1 MSPSVAR
8 TLRVGIVIAAIVI
21 FPAISPSF
29 LVFDFIYVAAYAI
42 AILGLIILT
51 GMNGQISLGH
61 GAFMALGGYV
71 AAVLAHNLGWPY
83 WVGVPLAAI
92 ASGAFGLIIGAI
104 ALRLAGVYLALAT
117 FALAVATPSFLKHY
131 KSITGGFGGLSL
143 DAVKAPAGVPLDGQ
157 QWLYYVVWA
166 VAGAA
171 FLASAL
177 LVRGKFGRALRAL
190 RDNPIAAISFGVNPY
205 YYKTLAF
212 GWSAV
217 LAGIAGAFFAMTTA
231 YVSPDTF
238 SFALS
243 ITLLI
248 GAVLGG
254 MTTFWGA
261 LVGAIVIEFL
271 PLVAQQVNAAAPSV
285 VYGVTLILM
294 MLFVP
299 DGIVGGVQRLTRR
312 LVRGAPSAP
321 RPEPSVPAAASM
333 AVDQPTREQRNSPP
347 AGGTR
352 DPSLP

>member
-1 MSPSVAR
+1 MKRNVAVL
-8 TLRVGIVIAAIVI
+8 TRVGIAIVVIAILPAIV
-21 FPAISPSF
+21 PSF
-29 LVFDFIYVAAYAI
+29 IVFDLVYVAAYAI

-71 AAVLAHNLGWPY
+71 VAVLAHNAGWPY
-83 WVGVPLAAI
+83 WIGVPLAAV
-92 ASGAFGLIIGAI
+92 ACGLFGVLIGMV

-117 FALAVATPSFLKHY
+117 FSLAVATPSFLKHY
-131 KSITGGFGGLSL
+131 KSITGGFGGMSL
-143 DAVKAPAGVPLDGQ
+143 DTVRQPAGVPMDGQ
-157 QWLYYVVWA
+157 QWLYYVTWGVTGL
-166 VAGAA
+166 V
-171 FLASAL
+171 FLLSAL

-190 RDNPIAAISFGVNPY
+190 RDNPIAAVSFGVNPY

-217 LAGIAGAFFAMTTA
+217 LAGIAGAFFALATA
-231 YVSPDTF
+231 FVSPDTF

-254 MTTFWGA
+254 ILTFWGA

-271 PLVAQQVNAAAPSV
+271 PFVAQKINAGAPGV
-285 VYGVTLILM
+285 VYGITLILM

-299 DGIVGGVQRLTRR
+299 DGIVGGVQRLRR
-312 LVRGAPSAP
+312 RILPQPAFQPTVPPAPGAA
-321 RPEPSVPAAASM
+321 
-333 AVDQPTREQRNSPP
+333 DQPTR
-347 AGGTR
+347 
-352 DPSLP
+352 D

>member
-1 MSPSVAR
+1 VANAGR
-8 TLRVGIVIAAIVI
+8 ALRVGIAVAAIAI
-21 FPAISPSF
+21 LPAVVPTF
-29 LVFDFIYVAAYAI
+29 VVFDFIYVAAYAI

-71 AAVLAHNLGWPY
+71 VAVLAHNLGWPY
-83 WVGVPLAAI
+83 WVGVPLAAV
-92 ASGAFGLIIGAI
+92 ASGAFGLVIGVI

-117 FALAVATPSFLKHY
+117 FSLAVATPSFLKHY

-143 DAVKAPAGVPLDGQ
+143 DAVKAPAGLPLDGQ
-157 QWLYYVVWA
+157 QWLYYVAWA
-166 VAGAA
+166 IAGAA
-171 FLASAL
+171 FLASTL
-177 LVRGKFGRALRAL
+177 LVRGKVGRSLRAL
-190 RDNPIAAISFGVNPY
+190 RDNPIAAVSFGVNPV

-217 LAGIAGAFFAMTTA
+217 LAGIAGAFLAMTTA

-254 MTTFWGA
+254 MMTFWGA

-271 PLVAQQVNAAAPSV
+271 PLVAQQVNAGAPSV

-299 DGIVGGVQRLTRR
+299 DGIVGGLQRLARR
-312 LVRGAPSAP
+312 VARRVPSPPAF
-321 RPEPSVPAAASM
+321 EPSVPAAASM
-333 AVDQPTREQRNSPP
+333 AVDQSTRE
-347 AGGTR
+347 
-352 DPSLP
+352 

>member
-1 MSPSVAR
+1 VTTPSPSVAR
-8 TLRVGIVIAAIVI
+8 AIRVGTAVVAIAILPAIV
-21 FPAISPSF
+21 PSF
-29 LVFDFIYVAAYAI
+29 VVFDFIYVAAYAI

-71 AAVLAHNLGWPY
+71 VAVLAHNLGWPY
-83 WVGVPLAAI
+83 WVGVPLAAV
-92 ASGAFGLIIGAI
+92 ASGAFGLVIGAI

-117 FALAVATPSFLKHY
+117 FSLAVATPSFLKHY

-143 DAVKAPAGVPLDGQ
+143 DAVKAPAGLPFNGQ
-157 QWLYYVVWA
+157 QWLYYVAWA
-166 VAGAA
+166 IAGAA

-177 LVRGKFGRALRAL
+177 IVRGKFGRALRAL

-205 YYKTLAF
+205 SYKTLAF

-217 LAGIAGAFFAMTTA
+217 LSGIAGAFLAMTTA

-238 SFALS
+238 TFALS

-254 MTTFWGA
+254 MMTFWGA

-271 PLVAQQVNAAAPSV
+271 PLVAQQINAGAPSV

-299 DGIVGGVQRLTRR
+299 DGIVGGLQRLTRR
-312 LVRGAPSAP
+312 LIRRAPSTPAF
-321 RPEPSVPAAASM
+321 EPSVPAAASM
-333 AVDQPTREQRNSPP
+333 AVDQPTRE
-347 AGGTR
+347 
-352 DPSLP
+352 

>member
-1 MSPSVAR
+1 MLVVAV
-8 TLRVGIVIAAIVI
+8 LPWIV
-21 FPAISPSF
+21 PSF
-29 LVFDFIYVAAYAI
+29 AVFDLTFVASYAI

-71 AAVLAHNLGWPY
+71 VAILAHAAGWPY
-83 WVGVPLAAI
+83 WAGVPIAAV
-92 ASGAFGLIIGAI
+92 ACGAFGLLFGLV

-117 FALAVATPSFLKHY
+117 FSLAVAMPSFLKHF
-131 KSITGGFGGLSL
+131 KSVTGGFQGMSL
-143 DAVKAPAGVPLDGQ
+143 QGVTPPPGVPLDASK
-157 QWLYYVVWA
+157 WLYYVTWA
-166 VAGAA
+166 VAGLA

-190 RDNPIAAISFGVNPY
+190 RDNPIAAVSFGVNPY
-205 YYKTLAF
+205 VYKTLAF

-217 LAGIAGAFFAMTTA
+217 LAGVAGAFFAIPTA

-238 SFALS
+238 GFALS

-254 MTTFWGA
+254 IWTFWGA
-261 LVGAIVIEFL
+261 LVGGVVIEFL

-285 VYGVTLILM
+285 VYGVALILV

-299 DGIVGGVQRLTRR
+299 NGVVGGVLRLI
-312 LVRGAPSAP
+312 PSH
-321 RPEPSVPAAASM
+321 R
-333 AVDQPTREQRNSPP
+333 
-347 AGGTR
+347 GGTE
-352 DPSLP
+352 

>member
-1 MSPSVAR
+1 VTLVSPSSAR
-8 TLRVGIVIAAIVI
+8 AIRVGIAIVVIAILPAIVPT
-21 FPAISPSF
+21 FV
-29 LVFDFIYVAAYAI
+29 VFDFIYVAAYAI

-71 AAVLAHNLGWPY
+71 AAVLAHNFGWPY
-83 WVGVPLAAI
+83 WIGVPLAAV
-92 ASGAFGLIIGAI
+92 ASGAFGLVIGAI

-117 FALAVATPSFLKHY
+117 FSLAVATPSFLKHY

-157 QWLYYVVWA
+157 QWLYYVTWA
-166 VAGAA
+166 IAGAA

-217 LAGIAGAFFAMTTA
+217 LAGIAGAFLAMTTA

-238 SFALS
+238 TFALS

-254 MTTFWGA
+254 MLTFWGA

-271 PLVAQQVNAAAPSV
+271 PLVAQQVNAGAPSV

-312 LVRGAPSAP
+312 LVRRAPST
-321 RPEPSVPAAASM
+321 PEFEPPVPTAASM
-333 AVDQPTREQRNSPP
+333 AVDHSTRE
-347 AGGTR
+347 
-352 DPSLP
+352 

>member
-1 MSPSVAR
+1 VSPSVAR
-8 TLRVGIVIAAIVI
+8 GIRVGIAVVAIAILPAIVPT
-21 FPAISPSF
+21 FV
-29 LVFDFIYVAAYAI
+29 VFDFIYVAAYAI

-71 AAVLAHNLGWPY
+71 VAVLAHNLGWPY
-83 WVGVPLAAI
+83 WVGVPLAAV
-92 ASGAFGLIIGAI
+92 ASGAFGLVIGAI

-117 FALAVATPSFLKHY
+117 FSLAVATPSFLKHY

-143 DAVKAPAGVPLDGQ
+143 DAVKAPAGLPFDGQ
-157 QWLYYVVWA
+157 QWLYYVAWA
-166 VAGAA
+166 IAGAA

-177 LVRGKFGRALRAL
+177 IVRGKFGRALRAL
-190 RDNPIAAISFGVNPY
+190 RDHPIAAISFGVNPY
-205 YYKTLAF
+205 SYKTLAF

-217 LAGIAGAFFAMTTA
+217 LSGIAGAFLAMTTA

-238 SFALS
+238 TFALS

-254 MTTFWGA
+254 MMTFWGA

-271 PLVAQQVNAAAPSV
+271 PLVAQQVNAGAPSV

-299 DGIVGGVQRLTRR
+299 DGIVGGLQRLTRR
-312 LVRGAPSAP
+312 LVRRVPSTP
-321 RPEPSVPAAASM
+321 SFEPSVPAASM
-333 AVDQPTREQRNSPP
+333 AVDQPTRE
-347 AGGTR
+347 
-352 DPSLP
+352 

>member
-1 MSPSVAR
+1 VTTLSPSVAR
-8 TLRVGIVIAAIVI
+8 GIRVGLAVAAIAI
-21 FPAISPSF
+21 LPAVVPTF
-29 LVFDFIYVAAYAI
+29 VVFDFIYVAAYAI

-71 AAVLAHNLGWPY
+71 VAVLAHNLGWPY
-83 WVGVPLAAI
+83 WAGVPLAAV
-92 ASGAFGLIIGAI
+92 ASGAFGLVIGAV
-104 ALRLAGVYLALAT
+104 ALRLEGVYLALAT
-117 FALAVATPSFLKHY
+117 FSLAVATPSFLKHY
-131 KSITGGFGGLSL
+131 KTITGGFGGLSL

-157 QWLYYVVWA
+157 QWLYYVAWGM
-166 VAGAA
+166 AGAA

-190 RDNPIAAISFGVNPY
+190 RDNPIAAVSFGVNPV

-217 LAGIAGAFFAMTTA
+217 LAGIAGAFLAMTTA

-238 SFALS
+238 TFALS

-254 MTTFWGA
+254 MMTFWGA

-271 PLVAQQVNAAAPSV
+271 PLVAQQVNAGAPSV

-299 DGIVGGVQRLTRR
+299 DGIVGGLQRLARR
-312 LVRGAPSAP
+312 LVRRVPSPPAF
-321 RPEPSVPAAASM
+321 EPSVPAAASM
-333 AVDQPTREQRNSPP
+333 AVDQPTRE
-347 AGGTR
+347 
-352 DPSLP
+352 

>member
-1 MSPSVAR
+1 VTTLSPSVAR
-8 TLRVGIVIAAIVI
+8 AIRVGIAVVAIAILPAIVPT
-21 FPAISPSF
+21 FV
-29 LVFDFIYVAAYAI
+29 VFDFIYVAAYAI

-71 AAVLAHNLGWPY
+71 VAVLAHNLGWPY
-83 WVGVPLAAI
+83 WVGVPLAAV
-92 ASGAFGLIIGAI
+92 ASGAFGLVIGAI

-117 FALAVATPSFLKHY
+117 FSLAVATPSFLKHY

-143 DAVKAPAGVPLDGQ
+143 DAVKAPAGLPFSGQ
-157 QWLYYVVWA
+157 QWLYYVAWA
-166 VAGAA
+166 IAGAA
-171 FLASAL
+171 FFVSAL
-177 LVRGKFGRALRAL
+177 IVRGKFGRALRAL

-205 YYKTLAF
+205 SYKTLAF

-217 LAGIAGAFFAMTTA
+217 LSGIAGAFLAMTTA

-238 SFALS
+238 TFALS

-254 MTTFWGA
+254 MMTFWGA

-271 PLVAQQVNAAAPSV
+271 PLVAQQVNAGAPSV

-299 DGIVGGVQRLTRR
+299 DGIVGGLQRLTRR
-312 LVRGAPSAP
+312 LVR
-321 RPEPSVPAAASM
+321 RVPATPAFEPPVPAASM
-333 AVDQPTREQRNSPP
+333 AIDQPTRE
-347 AGGTR
+347 
-352 DPSLP
+352 

>member
-1 MSPSVAR
+1 MPPRAVGV
-8 TLRVGIVIAAIVI
+8 RVGAAIVLI
-21 FPAISPSF
+21 AVLPWIVPSF
-29 LVFDFIYVAAYAI
+29 VVFDLIFVAAYAI
-42 AILGLIILT
+42 AILGLIVLT

-71 AAVLAHNLGWPY
+71 VAVLAHAAGWPY
-83 WVGVPLAAI
+83 WAGVPIAAV
-92 ASGAFGLIIGAI
+92 ACGAFGLAFGLV

-117 FALAVATPSFLKHY
+117 FSLAVAMPSFLKHY

-143 DAVKAPAGVPLDGQ
+143 QAVSPPAGIPLDGQ
-157 QWLYYVVWA
+157 RWLYYVAWA
-166 VAGAA
+166 VAGLA

-190 RDNPIAAISFGVNPY
+190 RDNPVAAVSFGVNPY
-205 YYKTLAF
+205 VYKTLAF

-217 LAGIAGAFFAMTTA
+217 LAGVAGAFYAIPTA

-254 MTTFWGA
+254 IWTFWGA
-261 LVGAIVIEFL
+261 LVGGAVVEFL
-271 PLVAQQVNAAAPSV
+271 PIVAQQVNAAAPSV
-285 VYGVTLILM
+285 VYGVALILV

-299 DGIVGGVQRLTRR
+299 NGIIGGVVG
-312 LVRGAPSAP
+312 LVRQLTIARRARAP
-321 RPEPSVPAAASM
+321 
-333 AVDQPTREQRNSPP
+333 
-347 AGGTR
+347 GGIE
-352 DPSLP
+352 